1 MYGGNFS
8 FSPSLPGTAAIPGPA
23 EGNFGERNVCNGVDA
38 QDCARKA
45 NVLSEENA
53 VLEEELARLRG
64 LLETHTSHGN
74 QRVNHEK
81 ILVPMDIVDHSPHG
95 TLCSLSTPTPFH
107 VANVCTLLFSAQIS

>member
-1 MYGGNFS
+1 M
-8 FSPSLPGTAAIPGPA
+8 
-23 EGNFGERNVCNGVDA
+23 CNGVDA

-74 QRVNHEK
+74 QRVYHEK
-81 ILVPMDIVDHSPHG
+81 IPEPIDIVDQPPRG
-95 TLCSLSTPTPFH
+95 TLYSLPTPTPFH

>member
-1 MYGGNFS
+1 M
-8 FSPSLPGTAAIPGPA
+8 
-23 EGNFGERNVCNGVDA
+23 CNGVDA

-74 QRVNHEK
+74 QRVYHEK
-81 ILVPMDIVDHSPHG
+81 TPEPIDIVDQPPRG
-95 TLCSLSTPTPFH
+95 TLYSLPTPTPFH